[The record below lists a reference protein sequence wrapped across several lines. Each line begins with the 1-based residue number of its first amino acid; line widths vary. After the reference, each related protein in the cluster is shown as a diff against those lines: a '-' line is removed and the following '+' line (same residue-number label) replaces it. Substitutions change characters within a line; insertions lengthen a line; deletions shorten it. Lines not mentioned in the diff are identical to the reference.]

1 MCKIVAKAF
10 LKILLV
16 FVVMLTGFGFAFHIM
31 NRDASLSSGSDL
43 KSTIPMVDTNL
54 IEDMNTTAIP
64 ETSSI
69 SSSYL
74 SSTTP
79 NTSIEYSDNL
89 NSDGDYED
97 EKVSENHSF
106 KTTRI
111 KDFSEDSFKPINR
124 RRRSINQQTEK
135 ASESYLPENSS
146 STSSSVETS
155 SSSSTT
161 MSTTTEKTNTTNLGS
176 TIKPLEVTTKANN
189 HNSSTDDRSD
199 PFNKFQSPELVIAKI
214 ISMFTGEFDAASM
227 EITWYKLLIFVLFVF
242 SQIVVFNLMNAL
254 AIDDIEV
261 NYSQPKNQQ

>member
-31 NRDASLSSGSDL
+31 NRDVITEKKLNTANPNINNLTVSTDIPLSKNDDNRNSRSTSLHNLTTSN
-43 KSTIPMVDTNL
+43 STLNNFL
-54 IEDMNTTAIP
+54 F
-64 ETSSI
+64 S
-69 SSSYL
+69 
-74 SSTTP
+74 
-79 NTSIEYSDNL
+79 NTS
-89 NSDGDYED
+89 NSDEGTTSWPFSDTTIFGNDDID
-97 EKVSENHSF
+97 ESNAGE
-106 KTTRI
+106 
-111 KDFSEDSFKPINR
+111 
-124 RRRSINQQTEK
+124 
-135 ASESYLPENSS
+135 
-146 STSSSVETS
+146 
-155 SSSSTT
+155 
-161 MSTTTEKTNTTNLGS
+161 NTTNIDGIEHLLKVASLDNLQRVKRS
-176 TIKPLEVTTKANN
+176 TNVSYDPSD
-189 HNSSTDDRSD
+189 SSDSSD